1 MRAIVVP
8 HMESSM
14 FYKIGLSKL
23 ASDPVK
29 LEKAITSSKQY
40 ATVLNYSVST
50 AGLKDFPA
58 ASNQISEKS
67 QRQGINQQGINKS
80 TDSVTSRVL
89 NQLGVKQFR
98 LKWFIGFSEGDG
110 SFVITGGKTIFSI
123 HLHIA
128 DLPLLYEIQAQLNM
142 GNVYLNKN
150 SAAPLFSPVRFS
162 PNRASAHFSIGKI
175 IFIVK
180 AKKYRAPPGRG
191 SYLMRVIFIY
201 ANVKYS
207 LKIEF

>member
-98 LKWFIGFSEGDG
+98 LK
-110 SFVITGGKTIFSI
+110 
-123 HLHIA
+123 
-128 DLPLLYEIQAQLNM
+128 
-142 GNVYLNKN
+142 
-150 SAAPLFSPVRFS
+150 
-162 PNRASAHFSIGKI
+162 
-175 IFIVK
+175 
-180 AKKYRAPPGRG
+180 
-191 SYLMRVIFIY
+191 
-201 ANVKYS
+201 
-207 LKIEF
+207 